1 MDNLVVLKNKIIALR
16 ENNQLDAIDSI
27 MPTALNHTRAAIRVS
42 LMNLTQPKYLEKLS
56 NKELRSLLQDHS
68 NFDRIVSTY
77 ESLSGIAESN
87 SLKNSLI
94 SLLGNN

>member
-56 NKELRSLLQDHS
+56 NKELRSLLQDI
-68 NFDRIVSTY
+68 IVILTELYRPTKASR
-77 ESLSGIAESN
+77 G
-87 SLKNSLI
+87 
-94 SLLGNN
+94 